1 MVVRGGEVL
10 VNLNIME
17 TCINLHC
24 DKFLRQQ
31 ASPRERIC
39 QRDLVT
45 TVCVEGV
52 PKGWVIIALFLIF
65 WVLRIQ
71 SKSAKSI
78 KVCMPAP
85 IRSPSHSIEG
95 SVISRLSHLHRE
107 RRQWSHMITSWWSHV
122 NDSSCPGMWRLTL
135 DLWVKVHVGI
145 VYSTDDPHKFLSILP
160 LQK

>member
-1 MVVRGGEVL
+1 MVVHGGEVL

-39 QRDLVT
+39 QRDLAT

-52 PKGWVIIALFLIF
+52 PKGWVIVALFLIF

-85 IRSPSHSIEG
+85 IRSPSHSIEE
-95 SVISRLSHLHRE
+95 SVISEVVPPSLGATTVKSHDHLMVISHQRLIMSGDVE
-107 RRQWSHMITSWWSHV
+107 T
-122 NDSSCPGMWRLTL
+122 NPG
-135 DLWVKVHVGI
+135 
-145 VYSTDDPHKFLSILP
+145 P
-160 LQK
+160 LGQGTCRHGLLY